1 VGSVVDPNKTT
12 PYSAMQI
19 KINPLEAAFS

>member
-1 VGSVVDPNKTT
+1 VGSVVDAQKTT

-19 KINPLEAAFS
+19 KMNPLEAALS